1 MKTKNLAQNMTDSL
15 IDRLQTA
22 DFVCKDCGLKYGRYS
37 VGCSSTWTGTCHVC
51 GERKPITEVRDYGYL
66 QPGIDALQKRDT
78 IKTQSK
84 VVAQYMCNQEENDE
98 LASYE
103 QGEYSLMLTSEEV
116 VFLNLCLDVIAEAGV
131 EDEDVEVFEGLGSK
145 LGELYADYCVDYKLS
160 PVTAA
165 YHKKYGTFG
174 LLPEEAD
181 HYRKFKDNYEMLL
194 ELGFITEGDNA

>member
-1 MKTKNLAQNMTDSL
+1 M
-15 IDRLQTA
+15 
-22 DFVCKDCGLKYGRYS
+22 
-37 VGCSSTWTGTCHVC
+37 WTGTCHVC
-51 GERKPITEVRDYGYL
+51 GETKPITEVRDYGYL
-66 QPGIDALQKRDT
+66 QQGIDALQKKDKIR
-78 IKTQSK
+78 TQSK
-84 VVAQYMCNQEENDE
+84 VVAQYMCNQKEKDE
-98 LASYE
+98 PASYE
-103 QGEYSLMLTSEEV
+103 LGEYSLMLTSEEV

-145 LGELYADYCVDYKLS
+145 LGELHADYCVDYKLS

-194 ELGFITEGDNA
+194 ELGFITEDDNA